1 VKLAKYTP
9 AAFFSIWQ
17 PRYRDKKVLLAKYK
31 VQTHNKIVFTK
42 APSMG
47 TEPYY
52 VSGATVKKYKLEDN
66 GKISCYAV
74 PIDELEPLEI
84 EERDIRAII

>member
-1 VKLAKYTP
+1 
-9 AAFFSIWQ
+9 
-17 PRYRDKKVLLAKYK
+17 
-31 VQTHNKIVFTK
+31 
-42 APSMG
+42 MG